1 MNQGFLIDLKTNKM
15 KKSKFFHQVGP
26 INHWQNSVAK
36 HKRYTCYMTDE
47 LQLLRFDHQ
56 TCDWSTHELM
66 HIDWATQA
74 NTDELEGQQAAQYED
89 DKFSMYQQNM
99 QKPAKD
105 KKIKKEKKEKK
116 SKKQKKDKKEKKG
129 KKDKKGV
136 KEDMI
141 DTRGR
146 DKSPKTT
153 NNTTA
158 FDTD

>member
-1 MNQGFLIDLKTNKM
+1 
-15 KKSKFFHQVGP
+15 
-26 INHWQNSVAK
+26 
-36 HKRYTCYMTDE
+36 
-47 LQLLRFDHQ
+47 
-56 TCDWSTHELM
+56 
-66 HIDWATQA
+66 
-74 NTDELEGQQAAQYED
+74 
-89 DKFSMYQQNM
+89 MYQQNM

-116 SKKQKKDKKEKKG
+116 SKKQKKDKKENKG

-141 DTRGR
+141 DTIGR

-158 FDTD
+158 FDTDNYRQRND

>member
-1 MNQGFLIDLKTNKM
+1 
-15 KKSKFFHQVGP
+15 
-26 INHWQNSVAK
+26 
-36 HKRYTCYMTDE
+36 
-47 LQLLRFDHQ
+47 
-56 TCDWSTHELM
+56 
-66 HIDWATQA
+66 
-74 NTDELEGQQAAQYED
+74 
-89 DKFSMYQQNM
+89 MYQQNM

-105 KKIKKEKKEKK
+105 KKMKKEKKEKK
-116 SKKQKKDKKEKKG
+116 SNKQKKDKKEKKG

-158 FDTD
+158 FDTDYYQQRND